1 MLLVLAA
8 LLEDLLHVRFRSM
21 CGLYDL
27 ILRVGLRVDLGIVDV
42 QDVGGREAAGLVQ
55 IINILRVGIQAL
67 F

>member
-1 MLLVLAA
+1 MLLILAA
-8 LLEDLLHVRFRSM
+8 LLKGLLYVRFRSM
-21 CGLYDL
+21 CGLNDL
-27 ILRVGLRVDLGIVDV
+27 ILRIGFRVDLGIVDV